1 MDVLKYLTNC
11 KVYSTITQE
20 ENEEEW
26 LRNRS
31 RGIGGSDIGA
41 ICGISPFTSA
51 RQIYLKKTGQY
62 DESLE
67 ANEAA
72 QERMYFGR
80 LLESIV
86 AEEYARR
93 TGNKLITLKATLQ
106 HKDYEWALANID
118 RLIVDDEGKPVGV
131 LECKTASEYN
141 NESWEN
147 GEILTSYIYQFNWY
161 MWILGLDRG
170 AVACLVGGN
179 KFYHYD
185 VFRND
190 GLLNI
195 IIIPKAKDF
204 WFNNVLA
211 LKEPELQ
218 YNDTDFVNSK
228 YAEVKKNSEIIL
240 DDDIANEL
248 AKTVV
253 ECKTKIKE
261 LETIMEEAQNKLKE
275 RLKDNEIGYTK
286 DFTIKWSPRAS
297 TRIDTDKL
305 KKEYPEIYEKVK
317 KKVEY
322 RAMTVKGVIL

>member
-11 KVYSTITQE
+11 KVYSTTTQA

-26 LRNRS
+26 LHDRS
-31 RGIGGSDIGA
+31 HGIGGSDIGA
-41 ICGISPFTSA
+41 ICGVSPFTSA
-51 RQIYLKKTGQY
+51 RQIYLRKTGQY

-67 ANEAA
+67 VSEAA
-72 QERMYFGR
+72 KERMYFGR
-80 LLESIV
+80 LLEPIV
-86 AEEYARR
+86 AEEYAHR

-106 HKDYEWALANID
+106 HKDYEWALANVD
-118 RLIVDDEGKPVGV
+118 RLIVDDEGKPIGV
-131 LECKTASEYN
+131 LECKTSSEYN
-141 NESWEN
+141 NEAWEN
-147 GEILTSYIYQFNWY
+147 GEILTSYIYQLNWY

-170 AVACLVGGN
+170 AIACLVGGN

-190 GLLNI
+190 ELLNN

-204 WFNNVLA
+204 WFNNILA

-218 YNDTDFVNSK
+218 SNDTNFVNSK
-228 YAEVKKNSEIIL
+228 YSEVKKNSEIIL

-253 ECKTKIKE
+253 ECKTKVKE
-261 LETIMEEAQNKLKE
+261 LEAIIEEAQNKLKE

-286 DFTIKWSPRAS
+286 DFIIKWSPRVS
-297 TRIDTDKL
+297 TRIDTTKL
-305 KKEYPEIYEKVK
+305 KKEFPEIYEKVK
-317 KKVEY
+317 MKVEY
-322 RAMTVKGVIL
+322 RAMTIKGVIL